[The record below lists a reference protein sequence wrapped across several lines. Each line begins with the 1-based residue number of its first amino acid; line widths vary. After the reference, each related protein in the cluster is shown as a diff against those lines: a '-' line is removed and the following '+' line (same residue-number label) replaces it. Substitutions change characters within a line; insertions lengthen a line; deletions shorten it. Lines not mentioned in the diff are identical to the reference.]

1 MILSYPIIVIE
12 HSTYHQFA
20 VEYNTEL
27 VSLHSDQRKKKE
39 KRRKEGQ
46 RKKGDE

>member
-12 HSTYHQFA
+12 YSTYHQFA

-27 VSLHSDQRKKKE
+27 VSLHPDQRKRREEKKGRTKKK
-39 KRRKEGQ
+39 KRR
-46 RKKGDE
+46 